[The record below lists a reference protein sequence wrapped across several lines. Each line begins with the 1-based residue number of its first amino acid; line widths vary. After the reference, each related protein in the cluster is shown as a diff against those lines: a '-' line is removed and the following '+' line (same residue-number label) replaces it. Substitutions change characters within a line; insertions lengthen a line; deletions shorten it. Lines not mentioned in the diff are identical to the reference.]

1 MGEFRFK
8 QFTVRQDASALKVG
22 TDAVLLGA
30 AMTLL
35 PSDRTLL
42 DVGTGTGVIALMAAQ
57 RLAERGLAVPDS
69 DGGSPPITSHLAVPA
84 FDGGSPPITSP
95 RRLSNATPLR
105 PVSIVAI
112 DIDGP
117 SAAEAAANFAASPW
131 PGMLSARHCS
141 LQDFAPDAPLDV
153 IFSNPPFYDESLR
166 NPDAREAAAR
176 HTCSLSYRDLCAFAA
191 RHLAP
196 DGRLSL
202 ILPAECEAALLRT
215 AVSFGLHPFRI
226 LRILTTAGKAPRR
239 IVAGFSRGRAA
250 FREESLTLMSGAS
263 RTPEYSLLTAPFYL

>member
-57 RLAERGLAVPDS
+57 RLA
-69 DGGSPPITSHLAVPA
+69 VPA

-95 RRLSNATPLR
+95 RGLFNATPLR
-105 PVSIVAI
+105 PVSIIAI

-202 ILPAECEAALLRT
+202 ILPVECEAALLRT
-215 AVSFGLHPFRI
+215 AASFGLHPFRI

>member
-57 RLAERGLAVPDS
+57 RLAVPDS
-69 DGGSPPITSHLAVPA
+69 DGGSPPITS
-84 FDGGSPPITSP
+84 P
-95 RRLSNATPLR
+95 RGLFNATPLR
-105 PVSIVAI
+105 PVSIIAI

-131 PGMLSARHCS
+131 TGMLSARHCS

-215 AVSFGLHPFRI
+215 AASFGLHPFRI

-250 FREESLTLMSGAS
+250 FRDESLTLMSGAS
-263 RTPEYSLLTAPFYL
+263 RTPEYSFLTAPFYL

>member
-42 DVGTGTGVIALMAAQ
+42 DVGTGTGVIALMVAQ
-57 RLAERGLAVPDS
+57 RLAEWG
-69 DGGSPPITSHLAVPA
+69 LAVPA
-84 FDGGSPPITSP
+84 FG
-95 RRLSNATPLR
+95 LFNATPLR

-141 LQDFAPDAPLDV
+141 LQDFAPSAPLDV

-215 AVSFGLHPFRI
+215 AASFGLHPFRI

-250 FREESLTLMSGAS
+250 LREESLTLMSGAS
-263 RTPEYSLLTAPFYL
+263 RTSEYSLLTAPFYL

>member
-8 QFTVRQDASALKVG
+8 QFTVRQDASALRVG

-69 DGGSPPITSHLAVPA
+69 DGGSPPITS
-84 FDGGSPPITSP
+84 P
-95 RRLSNATPLR
+95 RGLFNATPLR
-105 PVSIVAI
+105 PVSIIAI

-226 LRILTTAGKAPRR
+226 LRILTTAGKTPRR

>member
-57 RLAERGLAVPDS
+57 RLAVPSAPLAC
-69 DGGSPPITSHLAVPA
+69 GSAITSTGLP
-84 FDGGSPPITSP
+84 DI
-95 RRLSNATPLR
+95 
-105 PVSIVAI
+105 IAI

-117 SAAEAAANFAASPW
+117 SAAEASANFAASPW

-250 FREESLTLMSGAS
+250 FRDESLTLMSGAS

>member
-57 RLAERGLAVPDS
+57 RLAVPSAPLAC
-69 DGGSPPITSHLAVPA
+69 GSAITSTGLP
-84 FDGGSPPITSP
+84 DI
-95 RRLSNATPLR
+95 
-105 PVSIVAI
+105 IAI

-202 ILPAECEAALLRT
+202 ILPAEYEAALLRT
-215 AVSFGLHPFRI
+215 AASFGLHPFRI

-250 FREESLTLMSGAS
+250 FRDESLTLMSGAS

>member
-57 RLAERGLAVPDS
+57 RLAERGLAVPVF
-69 DGGSPPITSHLAVPA
+69 G
-84 FDGGSPPITSP
+84 FF
-95 RRLSNATPLR
+95 NATPLR
-105 PVSIVAI
+105 PVSIIAI

-131 PGMLSARHCS
+131 SGMLSARHCS

-215 AVSFGLHPFRI
+215 AASFGLHPFRI

-239 IVAGFSRGRAA
+239 IVAGFSRDRAA
-250 FREESLTLMSGAS
+250 FRDESLTLMSGAS
-263 RTPEYSLLTAPFYL
+263 RTPEYSFLTAPFYL